1 MTEEE
6 VDILIKEQSIVV
18 GDLIIEDRPKF
29 YSKCNWHLDLEQ
41 EHYQFSLIPTK
52 EEEKEYQYYQSL
64 LSFAK
69 QLIEESCKYSFW
81 LIKLIQTNDNKLFG
95 QLENKSQQI
104 YAKEIANLVLFATRY
119 CKSSELVC
127 VTIIRIILCVYLLS
141 F

>member
-1 MTEEE
+1 MNEEE

-41 EHYQFSLIPTK
+41 EHYQYSSIPIK

-64 LSFAK
+64 LAFAK

-95 QLENKSQQI
+95 QLEKKSQQI

-119 CKSSELVC
+119 CESSELVC
-127 VTIIRIILCVYLLS
+127 DNRNYYFMCLLL